1 MLRLK
6 YSATLGA
13 SFIIKGQFC
22 HRAGNPQNAQK
33 CQAFSRKKKLIFFKK
48 RVDFLGDPAI
58 LFAVMRDMY
67 YVVDE
72 DGLSRMFDVSHDGL
86 EDAIEVANEI
96 GTDVMRERD
105 GEAERVWSF
114 EDSGFGSEDE
124 PWDGFNS
131 DAEADADALAS
142 AGFGTDEDYG
152 CFDSGDDDYGCEF

>member
-1 MLRLK
+1 MPGPLE
-6 YSATLGA
+6 
-13 SFIIKGQFC
+13 
-22 HRAGNPQNAQK
+22 
-33 CQAFSRKKKLIFFKK
+33 KKLIFLKK
-48 RVDFLGDPAI
+48 SVDFLGDSAI

-86 EDAIEVANEI
+86 EDAIEVANEV
-96 GTDVMRERD
+96 GTNVLRAKADPFED
-105 GEAERVWSF
+105 DELVWSF
-114 EDSGFGSEDE
+114 EDAGSDE

-131 DAEADADALAS
+131 DAEADGDALAS

>member
-1 MLRLK
+1 
-6 YSATLGA
+6 
-13 SFIIKGQFC
+13 
-22 HRAGNPQNAQK
+22 
-33 CQAFSRKKKLIFFKK
+33 
-48 RVDFLGDPAI
+48 
-58 LFAVMRDMY
+58 MRDMY

-105 GEAERVWSF
+105 GDTETVWSF
-114 EDSGFGSEDE
+114 EDSGSDVESE

-131 DAEADADALAS
+131 DAEADGDALAS

>member
-1 MLRLK
+1 
-6 YSATLGA
+6 
-13 SFIIKGQFC
+13 
-22 HRAGNPQNAQK
+22 
-33 CQAFSRKKKLIFFKK
+33 
-48 RVDFLGDPAI
+48 
-58 LFAVMRDMY
+58 MRDMY
-67 YVVDE
+67 YVIDE

-96 GTDVMRERD
+96 GTDAMRERD

-131 DAEADADALAS
+131 DAEADGDALAS

-152 CFDSGDDDYGCEF
+152 CYDSGNDDYGCEY